1 MTTTE
6 EAIRLATAAGFPMYI
21 TRDLHKT
28 GIKLLIELAKEEE
41 NEACAKLC
49 ESLEAKADAL
59 NDSIEDSEEWRSDYV
74 IGKAQAA
81 NAIAKAIRE
90 RMKL

>member
-1 MTTTE
+1 MTFDEWYATQKHQLADE
-6 EAIRLATAAGFPMYI
+6 QVCRVIWEAAA
-21 TRDLHKT
+21 R
-28 GIKLLIELAKEEE
+28 AE
-41 NEACAKLC
+41 NEACAKVC

-59 NDSIEDSEEWRSDYV
+59 NDSIEDSEELRSDYV

>member
-41 NEACAKLC
+41 NEACAKVC
-49 ESLEAKADAL
+49 DNAYMARTAADA
-59 NDSIEDSEEWRSDYV
+59 
-74 IGKAQAA
+74 
-81 NAIAKAIRE
+81 IRA
-90 RMKL
+90 RRNHG